1 MQCKE
6 SKEALVE
13 IEKGIEFAKKKDQA
27 QSLIE
32 MYSYKAQVDILM
44 ANIEEAGK
52 SLKYIDKIRRDI
64 TTVPWQISNYYRSV
78 FVYELYRL
86 EQSMKDGNKS
96 ASTEYRKK
104 AAKSGK
110 RLLKTAIKVAQHR
123 TEAYKLKGLYY
134 WITNKQRSALNWWQ
148 KAIEAGESLGAR
160 LELSRTYY
168 EIGKRLLEPKS
179 KYKAL
184 NGITAI
190 AYLEKAKVLF
200 EEMDLQWDLDELNQI
215 QKA

>member
-1 MQCKE
+1 MIKWCCLGE
-6 SKEALVE
+6 S
-13 IEKGIEFAKKKDQA
+13 IRKGD
-27 QSLIE
+27 
-32 MYSYKAQVDILM
+32 KA
-44 ANIEEAGK
+44 G
-52 SLKYIDKIRRDI
+52 
-64 TTVPWQISNYYRSV
+64 PFNYR
-78 FVYELYRL
+78 
-86 EQSMKDGNKS
+86 NK
-96 ASTEYRKK
+96 AIQ
-104 AAKSGK
+104 SGK
-110 RLLKTAIKVAQHR
+110 MLLKVSQKVAQHR

-160 LELSRTYY
+160 LELSRTYH

-200 EEMDLQWDLDELNQI
+200 EEMDLQWDLDELNKI